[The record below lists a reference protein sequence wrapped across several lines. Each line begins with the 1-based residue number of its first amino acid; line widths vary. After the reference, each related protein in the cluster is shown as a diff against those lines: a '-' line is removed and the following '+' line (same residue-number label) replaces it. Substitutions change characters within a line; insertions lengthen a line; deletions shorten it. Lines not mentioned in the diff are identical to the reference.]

1 MKNDKTRTRL
11 LRVLEILKV
20 KSDAEHPISSSEM
33 LEELAKYGIEAERKS
48 IYKDIEA
55 LQEAGYL
62 IGKSAGK
69 KRGFYMDGRGFT
81 LPELSLLTDAVMA
94 AGFVP
99 KRNTQE
105 LVGKLQAE
113 VSVYQAAELKDRVF
127 IENRSKAKNSEIY
140 DNIEILNTAII
151 KSRKVKLIY
160 EKAVLNG
167 TNLVANQKEMV
178 ISPYA
183 LLWESD
189 HYYLIG
195 NNQKYDNL
203 THLRVDRIAKVEM
216 LKSESR
222 HFSEVSEYQQRFDT
236 ADYAKKVFNMFGGEK
251 CRIDLECNV
260 KLLDQMTD
268 KFTDG
273 IFIRHF
279 DGEDTFRF
287 TADAVLSEGL
297 IGWLMQF
304 GGDVKVLSPESLKQG
319 VLQKAEMLLKIY
331 S

>member
-48 IYKDIEA
+48 IYKDIGA

-151 KSRKVKLIY
+151 KR
-160 EKAVLNG
+160 
-167 TNLVANQKEMV
+167 
-178 ISPYA
+178 
-183 LLWESD
+183 
-189 HYYLIG
+189 
-195 NNQKYDNL
+195 
-203 THLRVDRIAKVEM
+203 
-216 LKSESR
+216 
-222 HFSEVSEYQQRFDT
+222 
-236 ADYAKKVFNMFGGEK
+236 
-251 CRIDLECNV
+251 
-260 KLLDQMTD
+260 
-268 KFTDG
+268 
-273 IFIRHF
+273 
-279 DGEDTFRF
+279 
-287 TADAVLSEGL
+287 
-297 IGWLMQF
+297 
-304 GGDVKVLSPESLKQG
+304 
-319 VLQKAEMLLKIY
+319 
-331 S
+331 